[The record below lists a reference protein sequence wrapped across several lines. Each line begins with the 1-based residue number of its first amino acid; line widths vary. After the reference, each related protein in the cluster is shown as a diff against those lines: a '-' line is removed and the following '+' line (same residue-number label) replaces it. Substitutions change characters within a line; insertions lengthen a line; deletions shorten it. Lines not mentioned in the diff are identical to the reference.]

1 MPTDQLITA
10 VITATITLTFTIVLP
25 RGLDLIT
32 GAQGRRRDALRQAWD
47 DLEEGEKG
55 RRADARAYSILAE
68 HAMLL
73 RRIIITH
80 GSPDLLPPWPGE
92 PAPPRRTRHQPRP
105 RSSSRPTAA
114 RSTTPKEDSWAIRS
128 SASEPR

>member
-80 GSPDLLPPWPGE
+80 GSPELLPPWPGE
-92 PAPPRRTRHQPRP
+92 PAPPPTPYTAPTPTSIIQPPYRGP
-105 RSSSRPTAA
+105 IDNP
-114 RSTTPKEDSWAIRS
+114 
-128 SASEPR
+128 